1 MRKGGVEA
9 GESTDVVN
17 RDKFDNN
24 LSQYIVTSLSFVSEA
39 DFKKPE
45 PVRWYKIYGMIFE
58 SLTEEK
64 PENGEEKASLL
75 FPKYCKSENPEFYE
89 ESGAI
94 IWFTLVMQQLFF
106 SCGINDFTFKDIRD
120 PRPKRCTI
128 LCSAVVNFIRFKV
141 NREPV
146 IESALEKAERYK
158 IQYGE
163 ITKTNNELKSRISAE
178 MAQYDERESKIQQLQ
193 EKINT
198 TNDKMVAIQ
207 SESQNLLAKIS
218 EKKMIISEARA
229 RRDELKLEIMKVTQE
244 CEKLQR
250 NIVQSPQK
258 VKANLCSMQEKVE
271 FLKKI
276 KTEKLE
282 LVSSRRKQL
291 DQLKTRNSIVEQGI
305 SFMQSMLEDS
315 ESIKTIEE
323 DIKRIKESSQVNVH
337 KRKGIKIQE
346 EEMVE
351 SIALIQDRI
360 QKLQLQKRSRG
371 TDLDACFSQTTE
383 KKKKTAI
390 KADALKTQKE
400 TLQREIDAKMKKV
413 ETNHNK
419 CTEKIEMIKEQY
431 ENILKSL
438 NQYHLVLQ
446 ERIQADLY
454 DCGFFLK
461 KQRTFCTLS
470 LDPDMNPDEEEEK
483 HRLISQVLELQNTL
497 DDLSSRV
504 DSVKEENLKLKSEN
518 QVLGQYIENLM
529 AASSVFQS
537 TSPAKAKKKSGAG
550 GNSVTELMAGDK

>member
-1 MRKGGVEA
+1 MSEYSFPV
-9 GESTDVVN
+9 
-17 RDKFDNN
+17 
-24 LSQYIVTSLSFVSEA
+24 LSIEDIVTSLSFVSET

-45 PVRWYKIYGMIFE
+45 PARWYKIYGMIFE

-64 PENGEEKASLL
+64 PENGEEKASVL

-89 ESGAI
+89 DSGAI
-94 IWFTLVMQQLFF
+94 IWFTLVMQQLYF

-120 PRPKRCTI
+120 PRPKRCAI

-146 IESALEKAERYK
+146 IDSALEKAERYK

-163 ITKTNNELKSRISAE
+163 ITKTNNELKNRISAE
-178 MAQYDERESKIQQLQ
+178 MAQYDERESKIQPLQ
-193 EKINT
+193 EKINA

-207 SESQNLLAKIS
+207 SDSQNLLAKIS

-360 QKLQLQKRSRG
+360 QKLQLQKRTRG
-371 TDLDACFSQTTE
+371 TDLDACFSETTE
-383 KKKKTAI
+383 KKKKTAT

-413 ETNHNK
+413 ETNHNR
-419 CTEKIEMIKEQY
+419 CTEKIEMIQEQY

-446 ERIQADLY
+446 ERIQAV
-454 DCGFFLK
+454 
-461 KQRTFCTLS
+461 S
-470 LDPDMNPDEEEEK
+470 
-483 HRLISQVLELQNTL
+483 
-497 DDLSSRV
+497 
-504 DSVKEENLKLKSEN
+504 
-518 QVLGQYIENLM
+518 
-529 AASSVFQS
+529 A
-537 TSPAKAKKKSGAG
+537 
-550 GNSVTELMAGDK
+550 